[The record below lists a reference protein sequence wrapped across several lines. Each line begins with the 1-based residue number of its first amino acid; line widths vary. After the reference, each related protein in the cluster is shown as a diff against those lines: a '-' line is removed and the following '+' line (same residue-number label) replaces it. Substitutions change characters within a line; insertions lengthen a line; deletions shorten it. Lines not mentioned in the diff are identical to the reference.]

1 MDLLDELKRQA
12 ESQKQQQQAKERSEA
27 QALKSIHEALAGVAK
42 YFNELASSLNVIKPD
57 VARNFVV
64 QGTSTLQGL
73 VQGDYFVR
81 ERKKT
86 VDFKDYFELVTLRYR
101 NAGAQV
107 LAIESFA
114 DHATERLCNYLQAY
128 GLRFETQAFRND
140 RGVTLR
146 TVVSVLPDVPA
157 SLTAYADWPSGTVRL
172 KLRNVEAIGD
182 AEYTYDP
189 PEIDRKLLDELAKL
203 ILAQPNEFRSMGKH
217 QESLRVRIVA
227 TPPRRE
233 PDAALEAEPDAP
245 SPAVKPG
252 LFGGLKSLWKK

>member
-1 MDLLDELKRQA
+1 MGAEIGRPAPEFTLDGTDDTPEGRRSYSLSEFRGQPVVLVFYPGDSTPVCTRQLNA
-12 ESQKQQQQAKERSEA
+12 YTED
-27 QALKSIHEALAGVAK
+27 I
-42 YFNELASSLNVIKPD
+42 AS
-57 VARNFVV
+57 
-64 QGTSTLQGL
+64 
-73 VQGDYFVR
+73 
-81 ERKKT
+81 
-86 VDFKDYFELVTLRYR
+86 FED
-101 NAGAQV
+101 AGAQV

-157 SLTAYADWPSGTVRL
+157 SITAYADWPSGTVRL